1 MDLKLHTE
9 KNSMLLPPVG
19 RISIISDFV
28 CSTFLHC
35 MDNYNFLGMAGHY
48 IWGNMSL
55 ARYVF
60 KMVGHSFKINS
71 DTWKGIC
78 IRYYCIVSSE
88 VENQMNASI
97 C

>member
-1 MDLKLHTE
+1 MFVFDGFKAAYR

-48 IWGNMSL
+48 IWSNMSL

-60 KMVGHSFKINS
+60 KMVGHSFKH
-71 DTWKGIC
+71 D
-78 IRYYCIVSSE
+78 
-88 VENQMNASI
+88 QL
-97 C
+97 